1 MAARIRTTS
10 GLASS
15 GQGEGEDCWRSVCAG
30 GADGIQGTG
39 NLDQAAIQAA
49 TPWRSS
55 TTSPSRLAE
64 ACSATAWVRST
75 S

>member
-1 MAARIRTTS
+1 MWLKVMAARIRTTS

-15 GQGEGEDCWRSVCAG
+15 GKGEGKGRWRAVCAG
-30 GADGIQGTG
+30 GAGGVHGAG
-39 NLDQAAIQAA
+39 NLDHASIQAA

-64 ACSATAWVRST
+64 A
-75 S
+75 

>member
-10 GLASS
+10 GLASF
-15 GQGEGEDCWRSVCAG
+15 GKGEGRWRAVCAG
-30 GADGIQGTG
+30 GAGGIRGAG

-55 TTSPSRLAE
+55 TTSPSRLA
-64 ACSATAWVRST
+64 AA
-75 S
+75 

>member
-15 GQGEGEDCWRSVCAG
+15 DNGEGEDGWRAVCAG
-30 GADGIQGTG
+30 GADSLQGAG
-39 NLDQAAIQAA
+39 NRDQAAIQAA

-64 ACSATAWVRST
+64 A
-75 S
+75 

>member
-1 MAARIRTTS
+1 MWLKVMAARIRTTS

-15 GQGEGEDCWRSVCAG
+15 GKGEGRWRSVCAG
-30 GADGIQGTG
+30 GAHGAG
-39 NLDQAAIQAA
+39 NLDHASIQAA

-64 ACSATAWVRST
+64 A
-75 S
+75 